1 MNDDIRPGVK
11 KQPTPDDSAPA
22 QGGANPFAKAPSTA
36 FSSSN
41 IHTGPTT
48 VFVKRGVTCDFS
60 SSNIHTDPTTSL
72 TPSADT
78 TSSNLGNIDTT
89 NVFGGAGNITPST
102 PMTGTQVKKKSPLK
116 WILGIGIPFIIIVG
130 VLVWYFAFVN
140 NKVNIVRDA
149 LYSMMATR
157 DNSIKYKLNIS
168 GAGNTIKL
176 DGNVDYL
183 ASGKAAITA
192 NIDGKVDGQDMNI
205 GTVSAMSDGDKAYVK
220 LDLSDRYNTLFS
232 MMGVDIDG
240 QWISISKDDLKNAM
254 NNSSSSLT
262 SSISTSVS
270 TSDKASPNVDPE
282 KVLQCYSNMSDQ
294 LDDRATQQQIVDA
307 LIDTEFLVIGDN
319 GKDDRGG
326 YYDISFDGEHFG
338 DFYKKIVNTDLV
350 QSMVNCF
357 KDNGI
362 DFNTSIDDDSLEQMG
377 ESIDESNTSFRLYIK
392 GMFNHEA
399 TALTLN
405 SRDNGVTTKLSMDF
419 SNTAPSIDTPSDAK
433 SLTDVMSEISE
444 LQSTLNSS
452 SSTSNNQALDLN
464 LTNMSTDSDN
474 VSSGEWTVEPEN
486 GATITIIDQ

>member
-1 MNDDIRPGVK
+1 MNNDIRPGVK

-22 QGGANPFAKAPSTA
+22 QGGVNPFVKAPSTA

-41 IHTGPTT
+41 SHTGPTT
-48 VFVKRGVTCDFS
+48 VFVKRGVICDLS

-72 TPSADT
+72 APSADT

-89 NVFGGAGNITPST
+89 NVFGRAGNITPST
-102 PMTGTQVKKKSPLK
+102 PMTGAKVKKKSSPLK

-130 VLVWYFAFVN
+130 LLVWYFAFVN

-149 LYSMMATR
+149 LYSMIATR
-157 DNSIKYKLNIS
+157 DNSIKYELNMR
-168 GAGNTIKL
+168 GAGNNIKL

-183 ASGKAAITA
+183 ASGKVAITA

-220 LDLSDRYNTLFS
+220 LDLSGRYNTLFS
-232 MMGVDIDG
+232 MMGVDLDG
-240 QWISISKDDLKNAM
+240 QWISISKDDLENAM

-262 SSISTSVS
+262 SSISTNVS

-282 KVLQCYSNMSDQ
+282 KALQCFSNMSDQ

-357 KDNGI
+357 KDNGM
-362 DFNTSIDDDSLEQMG
+362 DVNTNLDDDTLKQMG

-399 TALTLN
+399 TALTLD

-419 SNTAPSIDTPSDAK
+419 SNTAPSIDKPSDAK

-452 SSTSNNQALDLN
+452 SSTSNNQTLVLDL
-464 LTNMSTDSDN
+464 TNVSTDSDN

-486 GATITIIDQ
+486 GATITIDQ

>member
-1 MNDDIRPGVK
+1 M
-11 KQPTPDDSAPA
+11 
-22 QGGANPFAKAPSTA
+22 
-36 FSSSN
+36 
-41 IHTGPTT
+41 
-48 VFVKRGVTCDFS
+48 
-60 SSNIHTDPTTSL
+60 
-72 TPSADT
+72 
-78 TSSNLGNIDTT
+78 
-89 NVFGGAGNITPST
+89 
-102 PMTGTQVKKKSPLK
+102 
-116 WILGIGIPFIIIVG
+116 
-130 VLVWYFAFVN
+130 
-140 NKVNIVRDA
+140 RDA

-157 DNSIKYKLNIS
+157 DNSIEYELSMS
-168 GAGNTIKL
+168 GAGNNIKL

-220 LDLSDRYNTLFS
+220 LDLSGRYNTLFS

-262 SSISTSVS
+262 SSISTNVS
-270 TSDKASPNVDPE
+270 ISDKASPNVDPE
-282 KVLQCYSNMSDQ
+282 KALQCYSNMFDQ

-338 DFYKKIVNTDLV
+338 DFYKKIVNTDLA

-357 KDNGI
+357 KDNGM
-362 DFNTSIDDDSLEQMG
+362 DVNTDLDDNTLKQMG
-377 ESIDESNTSFRLYIK
+377 ESIDESDTSLQLYIK

-452 SSTSNNQALDLN
+452 SSTSNNQSLDLN

>member
-1 MNDDIRPGVK
+1 
-11 KQPTPDDSAPA
+11 
-22 QGGANPFAKAPSTA
+22 
-36 FSSSN
+36 
-41 IHTGPTT
+41 
-48 VFVKRGVTCDFS
+48 
-60 SSNIHTDPTTSL
+60 
-72 TPSADT
+72 
-78 TSSNLGNIDTT
+78 
-89 NVFGGAGNITPST
+89 
-102 PMTGTQVKKKSPLK
+102 MTGN
-116 WILGIGIPFIIIVG
+116 G
-130 VLVWYFAFVN
+130 
-140 NKVNIVRDA
+140 
-149 LYSMMATR
+149 
-157 DNSIKYKLNIS
+157 
-168 GAGNTIKL
+168 
-176 DGNVDYL
+176 L
-183 ASGKAAITA
+183 ASA
-192 NIDGKVDGQDMNI
+192 
-205 GTVSAMSDGDKAYVK
+205 
-220 LDLSDRYNTLFS
+220 R
-232 MMGVDIDG
+232 
-240 QWISISKDDLKNAM
+240 DDLKNAM

-262 SSISTSVS
+262 SSISTNVS
-270 TSDKASPNVDPE
+270 ISDKASPNVDPE
-282 KVLQCYSNMSDQ
+282 KALQCYSNMFDQ

-338 DFYKKIVNTDLV
+338 DFYKKIVNTDLA

-357 KDNGI
+357 KDNGM
-362 DFNTSIDDDSLEQMG
+362 DVNTDLDDNTLKQMG
-377 ESIDESNTSFRLYIK
+377 ESIDESDTSLQLYIK

-452 SSTSNNQALDLN
+452 SSTSNNQSLDLN

>member
-1 MNDDIRPGVK
+1 MNNDIRPGVK
-11 KQPTPDDSAPA
+11 KQLTPDDSAPA
-22 QGGANPFAKAPSTA
+22 QGGTNPFAKAPSTA
-36 FSSSN
+36 PSITNSQAASAASS
-41 IHTGPTT
+41 
-48 VFVKRGVTCDFS
+48 
-60 SSNIHTDPTTSL
+60 TS
-72 TPSADT
+72 PADA
-78 TSSNLGNIDTT
+78 TSPNLDNNVNTT
-89 NVFGGAGNITPST
+89 NIFSGANNITPDA
-102 PMTGTQVKKKSPLK
+102 PMTGAKVKKKSSPLK

-130 VLVWYFAFVN
+130 LLVWYFAFVN
-140 NKVNIVRDA
+140 NRVNIVRDA

-157 DNSIKYKLNIS
+157 DNSIEYELSMS
-168 GAGNTIKL
+168 GAGNNIKL

-220 LDLSDRYNTLFS
+220 LDLSGRYNTLFS

-262 SSISTSVS
+262 SSISTNVS
-270 TSDKASPNVDPE
+270 ISDKASPNVDPE
-282 KVLQCYSNMSDQ
+282 KALQCYSNMFDQ

-338 DFYKKIVNTDLV
+338 DFYKKIVNTDLA

-357 KDNGI
+357 KDNGM
-362 DFNTSIDDDSLEQMG
+362 DVNTDLDDNTLKQMG
-377 ESIDESNTSFRLYIK
+377 ESIDESDTSLQLYIK

-452 SSTSNNQALDLN
+452 SSTSNNQSLDLN